1 MRFFPRKGLVR
12 TRINRVFI
20 PLAQAKGKKP
30 KDQQTTCKMRREA
43 NATSQQPKAKESR
56 SRNSQKPEAAEA
68 KSQKPEGKGMK
79 KTHVKMKK
87 LKPMEK

>member
-1 MRFFPRKGLVR
+1 MR
-12 TRINRVFI
+12 
-20 PLAQAKGKKP
+20 
-30 KDQQTTCKMRREA
+30 CEA

-68 KSQKPEGKGMK
+68 RSQKPEGKGMK